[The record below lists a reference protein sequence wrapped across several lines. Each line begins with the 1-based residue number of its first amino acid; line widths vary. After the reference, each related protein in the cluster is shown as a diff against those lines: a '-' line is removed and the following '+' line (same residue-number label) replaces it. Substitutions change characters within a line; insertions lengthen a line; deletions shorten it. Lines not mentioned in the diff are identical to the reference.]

1 MLPLVNLRSVRDS
14 KASSDEPES
23 EEKERRDPGSS
34 MAQLEKREE
43 YGVEELGV
51 EELSGVS

>member
-1 MLPLVNLRSVRDS
+1 MLHLVNLRSVHDS
-14 KASSDEPES
+14 KARSDEPES

-43 YGVEELGV
+43 YSVEELGV

>member
-1 MLPLVNLRSVRDS
+1 MLHLVNLMSVRDS
-14 KASSDEPES
+14 KARSDEPES

-34 MAQLEKREE
+34 MTQLEKGEE

-51 EELSGVS
+51 EELSSVS